1 MPSEFWVMR
10 IPLSMKSSHVASIA
24 LAAPH
29 PAPHP
34 SFAVVDVLAIT
45 YGGGSGPPPAPCVR
59 TSTGPDH
66 APQPTSLMPRT
77 RST

>member
-34 SFAVVDVLAIT
+34 SFTVVDVLAIT
-45 YGGGSGPPPAPCVR
+45 
-59 TSTGPDH
+59 
-66 APQPTSLMPRT
+66 
-77 RST
+77 